1 MINMDFIQPVLSFLL
16 LCQLFYTL
24 KEKYNENLEIPHR
37 TILKLNIKTVER
49 DNIDTPAKSAA
60 KYMTTHFPGVVQELN
75 SIKSGRVKLLVCF

>member
-1 MINMDFIQPVLSFLL
+1 MDFIQPVLSFLL

-49 DNIDTPAKSAA
+49 DNIDTPNTHILDRYHSGQKQTSSLTRPLFIELSSC
-60 KYMTTHFPGVVQELN
+60 TTPG
-75 SIKSGRVKLLVCF
+75 K